1 MGFVST
7 NPQKAVAVMTDL
19 FFAVKINDA
28 AKKAGYTFTMAK
40 TEEAALSHAQGGA
53 AIMIFDLNCRE
64 VDQISLITKI
74 KQDPALAQVRTV
86 AFLSHVQEDLRRA
99 AVAAG
104 CDEVMPRSRFVTVV
118 NDLFQ

>member
-1 MGFVST
+1 
-7 NPQKAVAVMTDL
+7 MTDL

-40 TEEAALSHAQGGA
+40 TDEAALSHAQGGA
-53 AIMIFDLNCRE
+53 GIMIFDLNCRE
-64 VDQISLITKI
+64 VDQIGLIKKI
-74 KQDPALAQVRTV
+74 KQDPALAHVRTV

-99 AVAAG
+99 AVEAG